1 MKSFLQNNIGIDS
14 VCNEGK
20 SVAAERFIRTLR
32 IKFINTWLQYQKN
45 VYIDKLDHK
54 VDKYNNSYHKTS
66 KMKPFDVNWSM
77 HTDFIKENNKEGPKL
92 KVGAHLR
99 ISKYKSI
106 FAKGYVSIWS
116 DKVFMIKK
124 VTNTVSCSHV
134 INNLNGGAIVETF
147 YKKDFQ
153 KQIKKSLELKKL

>member
-45 VYIDKLDHK
+45 VYIDKLD
-54 VDKYNNSYHKTS
+54 DNSYHKTS
-66 KMKPFDVNWSM
+66 KMKPFDVNFSM
-77 HTDFIKENNKEGPKL
+77 HTDFIKENNKEGTKF

-116 DKVFMIKK
+116 DKVFMIKNLQILFL
-124 VTNTVSCSHV
+124 VDILLV
-134 INNLNGGAIVETF
+134 ILTEEQLLKHFT
-147 YKKDFQ
+147 KK
-153 KQIKKSLELKKL
+153 ISKSKSKRVQS